1 MKNVYIVEDDLKN
14 MKLFKAILN
23 QFPGISIFAEVE
35 GESGLKKIKSGDPDL
50 ILLDIRLP
58 KMNGIEIC
66 KELRK
71 IDRFKKIPIIA
82 VTAYAM
88 TGDEQRILDA
98 GFDEYIEKPIRV
110 NKFKDTISQYLS
122 LSQK

>member
-1 MKNVYIVEDDLKN
+1 MKNVYIVEDDSKN

-23 QFPGISIFAEVE
+23 QFPEISIFAEVE